1 MLLSGPGHPV
11 QAGETKSLPSRWA
24 TEHQKLA
31 KSELRCAVC
40 VKYPEFPRLT
50 VKKKKDV
57 KYPLLYT
64 DHMLRYTSFGYMGL
78 KKKMFF
84 KIMFPVS

>member
-1 MLLSGPGHPV
+1 MC
-11 QAGETKSLPSRWA
+11 KI
-24 TEHQKLA
+24 
-31 KSELRCAVC
+31 
-40 VKYPEFPRLT
+40 PRISKT
-50 VKKKKDV
+50 YCEKKKKDV

>member
-50 VKKKKDV
+50 VKKKKGCKISSTLYRSHVEIYIFWIYGV
-57 KYPLLYT
+57 KEKNV
-64 DHMLRYTSFGYMGL
+64 F
-78 KKKMFF
+78 
-84 KIMFPVS
+84 

>member
-50 VKKKKDV
+50 VKKKKR
-57 KYPLLYT
+57 
-64 DHMLRYTSFGYMGL
+64 M
-78 KKKMFF
+78 
-84 KIMFPVS
+84 